1 MSFSKRPKNIWKT
14 ILSSLN
20 SLAEMWFLR
29 NFKWK
34 NLKTFQD
41 REVSLWASFPFG
53 RANRATRLPSSDT
66 RACTVND
73 ISQMESFARRLLGRE
88 VYWPTLDKKS
98 PRIVQIWIMKKNTFW
113 ARKRFWFFEKCTP
126 FRANQALVTR
136 SHIEIK
142 LCRWLSQDLA
152 NNQ

>member
-53 RANRATRLPSSDT
+53 RANQATRLPSSDT

-73 ISQMESFARRLLGRE
+73 ISQMESLLAG
-88 VYWPTLDKKS
+88 YWVGKYIGL
-98 PRIVQIWIMKKNTFW
+98 
-113 ARKRFWFFEKCTP
+113 
-126 FRANQALVTR
+126 L
-136 SHIEIK
+136 
-142 LCRWLSQDLA
+142 
-152 NNQ
+152 

>member
-41 REVSLWASFPFG
+41 QEVSLWASFPFG

-73 ISQMESFARRLLGRE
+73 ISQMESLLAG
-88 VYWPTLDKKS
+88 YWVGKYIGL
-98 PRIVQIWIMKKNTFW
+98 
-113 ARKRFWFFEKCTP
+113 
-126 FRANQALVTR
+126 L
-136 SHIEIK
+136 
-142 LCRWLSQDLA
+142 
-152 NNQ
+152 